1 MPNGRS
7 GPSHFRPTYVRHGA
21 LRPEALEHEKDTY
34 VTQITIPLEDVLTDP
49 QDPIDLTAL
58 PPDEAIQHLTEIY
71 SFLPPESDIA
81 ITDDLVTLTIP
92 EQDDYRT

>member
-1 MPNGRS
+1 M
-7 GPSHFRPTYVRHGA
+7 
-21 LRPEALEHEKDTY
+21 
-34 VTQITIPLEDVLTDP
+34 TQITIPLEDVLTDP